1 MAMVPA
7 SSVLGESIHD
17 RISPV
22 GLMLRKPELEQR
34 DSREYRKFRRH
45 FRIPYEF
52 LELVHL
58 AKHLKWFSL
67 AARDVAGRQC
77 LPVVLLEDSQI
88 CCKFCQKC
96 DVFGLGFEMTP
107 TTDRKPYCTTVE
119 CTIL

>member
-1 MAMVPA
+1 MVPA
-7 SSVLGESIHD
+7 SSVLGESTHD
-17 RISPV
+17 WISPA
-22 GLMLRKPELEQR
+22 GLMLKKTELGQR

-77 LPVVLLEDSQI
+77 LPVVLEDSQI
-88 CCKFCQKC
+88 CRKFCQKY
-96 DVFGLGFEMTP
+96 DVLGLGFDLTP
-107 TTDRKPYCTTVE
+107 RTDRKTVLYY
-119 CTIL
+119 TVIQ